1 MRHPVDLSVEC
12 KDVYYIILVYMYAH
26 ILHQRTKMNTKC
38 LDDLFTKH
46 QTQHLVHCF
55 KEYEFENYPRT
66 QDIKTRF
73 FTKYLFFWTKN

>member
-12 KDVYYIILVYMYAH
+12 KDVYYIILVYMYVH

-46 QTQHLVHCF
+46 QTQHLVHCS
-55 KEYEFENYPRT
+55 KEYEFE
-66 QDIKTRF
+66 
-73 FTKYLFFWTKN
+73 KYLKTQNDILQFFFS

>member
-1 MRHPVDLSVEC
+1 MRHPVHLSVQC
-12 KDVYYIILVYMYAH
+12 KDVYYIILVYMYVH

-55 KEYEFENYPRT
+55 KEYEFENYVRT
-66 QDIKTRF
+66 QDDILHF
-73 FTKYLFFWTKN
+73 FLLKGTLK